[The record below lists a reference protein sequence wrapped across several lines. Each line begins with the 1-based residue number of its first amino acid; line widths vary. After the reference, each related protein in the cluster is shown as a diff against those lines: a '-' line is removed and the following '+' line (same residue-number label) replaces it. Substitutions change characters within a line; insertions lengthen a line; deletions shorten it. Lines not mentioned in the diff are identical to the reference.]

1 MRQEEELMMA
11 VSAGRKEDGFSLVEL
26 LVVMVIIAILAAI
39 AIPLF
44 IRQRERG
51 WKAQIESALKNA
63 STDINSWATENGG
76 DFTLPGDDIGELEPG
91 GSADQGLRYAEEVE
105 LSLGFADSA
114 GYCIEAVH
122 DRLLGLTYSISSTSP
137 TPAEGVCP

>member
-1 MRQEEELMMA
+1 MMA
-11 VSAGRKEDGFSLVEL
+11 VRAGRKEDGFSLVEL
-26 LVVMVIIAILAAI
+26 LVVVVIIAILAAI

-63 STDINSWATENGG
+63 STGINSWAAENDG
-76 DFTLPGDDIGELEPG
+76 DFTLPGDDVGELQPG
-91 GSADQGLRYAEEVE
+91 GSADQGLRHAEDVD
-105 LSLGFADSA
+105 LSLGFADNS

-122 DRLLGLTYSISSTSP
+122 DRLTGLTYSISSISP
-137 TPAEGVCP
+137 TPAEGACL